1 METKRVPWNI
11 KDVNKVLIVFIVILT
26 LQMYLGLFRPPAES
40 HLNTP
45 FGRVALM
52 TVSYLIL
59 VLLVW
64 FFGIKKRN
72 GSLKDLGFKVF
83 HFMSVLRKAFL
94 WLVLVKILTAIY
106 AVFTSSVLNF
116 KPPPKMVT
124 GIPDI
129 FGKGISGFLL
139 AIFISVVVAPLAEEI
154 FFRGFI
160 YTALRDKIGIA
171 WAALISS
178 FIFAI
183 FHGSLWMTVPILLL
197 GLVLAYFY
205 ERENSIGP
213 PIIFHALNN
222 LVSLLMIYYLGV

>member
-1 METKRVPWNI
+1 LEGKKVPW
-11 KDVNKVLIVFIVILT
+11 DVRDIGKVLIVFVAVLA
-26 LQMYLGLFRPPAES
+26 LQMYLGLFRPPTES

-52 TVSYLIL
+52 TGSYLIL

-72 GSLKDLGFKVF
+72 GSLKDLGFKAF
-83 HFMSVLRKAFL
+83 RFMSVLGKAFL

-116 KPPPKMVT
+116 EPPKMVT

-139 AIFISVVVAPLAEEI
+139 AIFVSVVVAPLAEEI

-160 YTALRDKIGIA
+160 YAALRDKIGIA

-197 GLVLAYFY
+197 GLVLVYLY

-222 LVSLLMIYYLGV
+222 LVSLLIIYSLGV